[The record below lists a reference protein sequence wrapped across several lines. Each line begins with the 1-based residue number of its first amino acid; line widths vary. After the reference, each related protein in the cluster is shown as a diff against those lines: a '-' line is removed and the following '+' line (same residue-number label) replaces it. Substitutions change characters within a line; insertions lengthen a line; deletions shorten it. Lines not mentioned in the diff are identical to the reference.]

1 MIEMMAKMMLKTV
14 IWIAFVI
21 MASSCNHADS
31 YKEEIARLQSRP
43 ISLPLSRMQA
53 TYEGKDTTFVEVA
66 DGIKLIVY
74 SDSASCNSCA
84 LSKIHFWNDLLDE
97 IRLYGER
104 LNVYFIF
111 SPSTEE
117 LANIRLSLSASRF
130 YHPIYVD
137 TSGIFIRENPH
148 LPHNPLFH
156 TFLLDEDNRVVLVG
170 NPLENVRIEE
180 LFWKIV
186 KERLGERH

>member
-1 MIEMMAKMMLKTV
+1 M
-14 IWIAFVI
+14 
-21 MASSCNHADS
+21 
-31 YKEEIARLQSRP
+31 
-43 ISLPLSRMQA
+43 
-53 TYEGKDTTFVEVA
+53 
-66 DGIKLIVY
+66 
-74 SDSASCNSCA
+74 
-84 LSKIHFWNDLLDE
+84 
-97 IRLYGER
+97 
-104 LNVYFIF
+104 NVYFIF

-170 NPLENVRIEE
+170 NPLENEKIEE

-186 KERLGERH
+186 KERLGQS